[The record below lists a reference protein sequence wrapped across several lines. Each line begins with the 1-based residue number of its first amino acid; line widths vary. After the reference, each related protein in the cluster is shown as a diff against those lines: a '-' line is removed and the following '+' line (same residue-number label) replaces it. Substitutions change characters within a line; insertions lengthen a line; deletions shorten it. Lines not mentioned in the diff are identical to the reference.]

1 LQSPRPK
8 ETSLEIAPKMRHE
21 PMCSEASNLNRLER
35 AFTGRRMPKQD
46 RSLIGQ
52 SRSVPRPLE

>member
-1 LQSPRPK
+1 
-8 ETSLEIAPKMRHE
+8 MRHE
-21 PMCSEASNLNRLER
+21 PMCSEASNLNRLES
-35 AFTGRRMPKQD
+35 AVTGRRMPKQD